1 MKYSTTIAPDSA
13 GRLKATVTFG
23 GDKVRVNL
31 GITVKDN
38 EWNAKKNEIKANVA
52 IGGKSAQALN
62 GMLNE
67 VRIAIDDAMSVNPN
81 KESVKTAILQCLGKE
96 VRIDKEDMMEMWDRF
111 IEEREVS
118 HGRKKQY
125 RVTRKKIAN
134 YLEIKKKSSKFVS
147 VQSADVERFY
157 KEEAKKYSIN
167 WANEQLKNLKAF
179 WHWAEKKLKA
189 EGKELH
195 NPFAELEKQP
205 MLYGTPQWLT
215 REELDILV
223 RAELSGIMERTRD
236 VFIFQCHTGC
246 RVGDLTS
253 LKKSNVY
260 KGELSY
266 IPAKTSNMRAEI
278 IRVPL
283 SSIALAM
290 VDKYKDDG
298 KEKLMPFTTGQKFN
312 VQLKAL
318 FKHLGLNRPITLLD
332 PRTRTPKIVPL
343 CETISSHYAR
353 RTFVGRL
360 YEADVKDS
368 VIASMSGHAEG
379 SKAFNRYRAV
389 TEELKNNAIKALE

>member
-1 MKYSTTIAPDSA
+1 MKYSITIAPDSA
-13 GRLKATVTFG
+13 GRIKATVTFC

-31 GITVKDN
+31 GITIKPN
-38 EWNAKKNEIKANVA
+38 EWNAKKNEVKANVVV
-52 IGGKSAQALN
+52 GGKSAQTLN
-62 GMLNE
+62 GLFNE
-67 VRIAIDDAMSVNPN
+67 VRIAVDEAMAINPN
-81 KESVKTAILQCLGKE
+81 KESVKSAILQCLGRE
-96 VRIDKEDMMEMWDRF
+96 VKVDKGDMLEMWDKF
-111 IEEREVS
+111 IEEKNVS
-118 HGRKKQY
+118 HGRKKHY

-134 YLEIKKKSSKFVS
+134 YLEINKKSSKFAS
-147 VQSADVERFY
+147 IQSADVERFY

-167 WANEQLKNLKAF
+167 WANDQLKNLKAF
-179 WHWAEKKLKA
+179 WHWAAKKLKA

-195 NPFAELEKQP
+195 DPFTEIEKQP

-215 REELDILV
+215 KEELDILV
-223 RAELSGIMERTRD
+223 NAELSGIKERTRD
-236 VFIFQCHTGC
+236 IFVFQCHTGC
-246 RVGDLTS
+246 RIGDMVN

-283 SSIALAM
+283 SSIAM
-290 VDKYKDDG
+290 SMIEKYKDDG

-318 FKHLGLNRPITLLD
+318 FRHLGLNRPITLLD

-343 CETISSHYAR
+343 CDVISSHYAR